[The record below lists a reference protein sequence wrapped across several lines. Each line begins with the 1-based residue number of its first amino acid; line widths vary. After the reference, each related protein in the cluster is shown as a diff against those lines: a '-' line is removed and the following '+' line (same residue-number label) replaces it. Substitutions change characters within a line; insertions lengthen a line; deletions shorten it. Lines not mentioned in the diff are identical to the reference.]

1 MSSPLSISKPV
12 KLDAPSLS
20 ELSWLE
26 IDLRKIDQ
34 NLLAFREAIDHAS
47 TLDEHGRPLP
57 PSEQAR
63 TMLCAV
69 VKKDAYGLGS
79 VQIAHRLIKQGVD
92 MLAVYSPD
100 EAEHLIS
107 NAVTAPVLVLMPMRE
122 LSRTDGLYRH
132 AVAEKLHLSIHD
144 TRQLAELNHIGQQLG
159 IKLPCH
165 LYIDTGMSRSGLSPK
180 QALDVLRATDS
191 HKYVRIAGVFTH
203 FASSESNPAFTFKQ
217 LDQFNETVKEAGA
230 ALPPDAIRHAANTK
244 SLLRSGTTHLDMVRF
259 GIGLYG
265 YDGPPETLAPQK
277 GDADDGPWLSHLPEL
292 QHALRW
298 CSRVIHLQHYKKR
311 TPVSYGSTFK
321 LKRDSLLGIVPVGH
335 GDGYPVAL
343 SNKAEVRVHP
353 KDRSKPVTNC
363 RVLGTVSMDQIVVDL
378 TDLCDDVK
386 ADNSFLLDAWA
397 EIISPDRH
405 APNALPNL
413 AKIAKTNAYEMLCR
427 LSPGIPRRYIY

>member
-12 KLDAPSLS
+12 KLDAPSLG

-26 IDLRKIDQ
+26 VDLRKIDQ
-34 NLLAFREAIDHAS
+34 NLLAIREAIDHAS

-57 PSEQAR
+57 PAEQAR

-79 VQIAHRLIKQGVD
+79 VQIAHRLVKQGVD

-122 LSRTDGLYRH
+122 LNRTDGLYRH

-144 TRQLAELNHIGQQLG
+144 TRQLAELNNIGQQLG

-165 LYIDTGMSRSGLSPK
+165 LYIDTGMSRSGLTPK
-180 QALDVLRATDS
+180 QALDVLRSTDS

-203 FASSESNPAFTFKQ
+203 FASSETNAEFTLKQ
-217 LDQFNETVKEAGA
+217 LDQFNDTVKEAGP

-265 YDGPPETLAPQK
+265 FGGVPEDEPGA
-277 GDADDGPWLSHLPEL
+277 GPWLSQLPEL
-292 QHALRW
+292 QPVLRW
-298 CSRVIHLQHYKKR
+298 CSRVIHIQHYKKR
-311 TPVSYGSTFK
+311 SPVSYGSTHK
-321 LKRDSLLGIVPVGH
+321 LKRDSVLGIVPVGH

-353 KDRSKPVTNC
+353 RRDSEGASKPVTNC
-363 RVLGTVSMDQIVVDL
+363 KVLGTVSMDQIVVDL
-378 TDLCDDVK
+378 TDLTDDV
-386 ADNSFLLDAWA
+386 AGDNSFLLDAWA
-397 EIISPDRH
+397 EIISPDRT
-405 APNALPNL
+405 APNSLPNL

>member
-1 MSSPLSISKPV
+1 MSSRLSISNPV
-12 KLDAPSLS
+12 KLDAPSLG

-34 NLLAFREAIDHAS
+34 NLSAIKKAVDHAS
-47 TLDEHGRPLP
+47 ATDEHGRPLP

-79 VQIAHRLIKQGVD
+79 VQIAHRLVKQGVD

-107 NAVTAPVLVLMPMRE
+107 NAVTAPVLVLMPMRQ
-122 LSRTDGLYRH
+122 LNRTDGLYRH

-144 TRQLAELNHIGQQLG
+144 TRQLAELNTIGQQLG

-165 LYIDTGMSRSGLSPK
+165 LYIDTGMSRSGLSPE
-180 QALDVLRATDS
+180 QALEVLRATDS

-203 FASSESNPAFTFKQ
+203 FAASEESPEFTFQQ
-217 LDQFNETVKEAGA
+217 LDAFNDTLKEAGP

-244 SLLRSGTTHLDMVRF
+244 SLLRSGATHLDMVRF
-259 GIGLYG
+259 GVGLYG
-265 YDGPPETLAPQK
+265 YGGVPDEPGP
-277 GDADDGPWLSHLPEL
+277 GPWLSQLPEL
-292 QHALRW
+292 QPVVRW
-298 CSRVIHLQHYKKR
+298 CSRVIHIQHHKKR
-311 TPVSYGSTFK
+311 TPVSYGCTHK
-321 LKRDSLLGIVPVGH
+321 LKRDSLLGVVPVGH

-343 SNKAEVRVHP
+343 ANKAEIRVHP

-363 RVLGTVSMDQIVVDL
+363 KVLGSVSMDQIVVDL
-378 TDLCDDVK
+378 TDLSDDV
-386 ADNSFLLDAWA
+386 AGDNSFLLDAWA
-397 EIISPDRH
+397 EIISPDAA
-405 APNALPNL
+405 APNSLPNL
-413 AKIAKTNAYEMLCR
+413 AAIAKTNAYELLCR

>member
-12 KLDAPSLS
+12 KLDAPALG

-34 NLLAFREAIDHAS
+34 NLRAIKQAVDHAS
-47 TLDEHGRPLP
+47 TLDGHGRPLP
-57 PSEQAR
+57 PAEQAR

-79 VQIAHRLIKQGVD
+79 VQIAHRLVKQGVD

-100 EAEHLIS
+100 EAEYLIS
-107 NAVTAPVLVLMPMRE
+107 NAVTAPILVLMPMRE

-165 LYIDTGMSRSGLSPK
+165 LYIDTGMSRSGLSPQ
-180 QALDVLRATDS
+180 QALDVLRATDT
-191 HKYVRIAGVFTH
+191 HRYVRIAGVFTH
-203 FASSESNPAFTFKQ
+203 FASSEDNPEFTFQQ
-217 LDQFNETVKEAGA
+217 LDAFNETVKQAGP

-265 YDGPPETLAPQK
+265 FGGVPDQPGP
-277 GDADDGPWLSHLPEL
+277 GPWLSERPEL
-292 QHALRW
+292 QHAVRW
-298 CSRVIHLQHYKKR
+298 CSRVIHLQHYPR
-311 TPVSYGSTFK
+311 RSPVSYGCTHK

-335 GDGYPVAL
+335 GDGYPMAL

-353 KDRSKPVTNC
+353 RRDSGAGSKPVTNC
-363 RVLGTVSMDQIVVDL
+363 KVLGSISMDQIVVDL
-378 TDLCDDVK
+378 TDLCDDVN

-397 EIISPDRH
+397 EIYSPDAT
-405 APNALPNL
+405 APNAIPNL
-413 AKIAKTNAYEMLCR
+413 ASLAKTNVYELLCR

>member
-12 KLDAPSLS
+12 KLDAPSLG

-26 IDLRKIDQ
+26 VDLRKIDQ
-34 NLLAFREAIDHAS
+34 NLLAIKEAVDHAS
-47 TLDEHGRPLP
+47 TYDEHGRPIP
-57 PSEQAR
+57 QAEQAR

-79 VQIAHRLIKQGVD
+79 IQIAHRLVKQGVD

-100 EAEHLIS
+100 EAEYLIA
-107 NAVTAPVLVLMPMRE
+107 NAVTAPILVLMPLRE
-122 LSRTDGLYRH
+122 LNRTDGLYRH

-144 TRQLAELNHIGQQLG
+144 TRQLAELNTIGQQLG

-165 LYIDTGMSRSGLSPK
+165 LYIDTGMSRSGLSPQ

-203 FASSESNPAFTFKQ
+203 FASSEENPEFTFQQ
-217 LDQFNETVKEAGA
+217 LDTFNDTVKEAGP

-265 YDGPPETLAPQK
+265 YGGVP
-277 GDADDGPWLSHLPEL
+277 DDPGAGPWLNQLPEL
-292 QHALRW
+292 QHAVRW
-298 CSRVIHLQHYKKR
+298 CSRVIHIQHYKKR
-311 TPVSYGSTFK
+311 TPVSYGSTTK

-335 GDGYPVAL
+335 GDGYPMAL

-353 KDRSKPVTNC
+353 KDRSKPVTAC
-363 RVLGTVSMDQIVVDL
+363 KVLGSISMDQIVVDL
-378 TDLCDDVK
+378 TDLCEDVK

-397 EIISPDRH
+397 EIYSPDRN
-405 APNALPNL
+405 APNAMPNL
-413 AKIAKTNAYEMLCR
+413 AKIAKTNVYELLCR

>member
-12 KLDAPSLS
+12 KLDAPSLG

-26 IDLRKIDQ
+26 VDLRKIDQ
-34 NLLAFREAIDHAS
+34 NLLAIREAVDHAS

-57 PSEQAR
+57 PSDQAR

-79 VQIAHRLIKQGVD
+79 VQIAHRLVKQGVD

-107 NAVTAPVLVLMPMRE
+107 NAVTAPILVLMPMRE
-122 LSRTDGLYRH
+122 LNRTDGLYRH

-144 TRQLAELNHIGQQLG
+144 TRQLAELNNIGQQLG

-165 LYIDTGMSRSGLSPK
+165 LYIDTGMSRSGLTPA
-180 QALDVLRATDS
+180 QALDVLRSTDS

-203 FASSESNPAFTFKQ
+203 FASSETNAEFTFKQ
-217 LDQFNETVKEAGA
+217 LDQFNDVVKEAGP

-265 YDGPPETLAPQK
+265 FGGVPEEEPGA
-277 GDADDGPWLSHLPEL
+277 GPWLSQLPEL
-292 QHALRW
+292 APVVRW
-298 CSRVIHLQHYKKR
+298 CSRVIHIQQYKKR
-311 TPVSYGSTFK
+311 TPVSYGSTHK
-321 LKRDSLLGIVPVGH
+321 LKRDAVLGIVPVGH

-363 RVLGTVSMDQIVVDL
+363 KVVGTVSMDQIVVDL

-397 EIISPDRH
+397 EIISPDRT
-405 APNALPNL
+405 APNSLPNL

>member
-12 KLDAPSLS
+12 KLDAPSLG

-26 IDLRKIDQ
+26 VDLRKIDQ
-34 NLLAFREAIDHAS
+34 NLLAIREAVYHAS
-47 TLDEHGRPLP
+47 TLDEYGRPLP
-57 PSEQAR
+57 QAEQAR

-79 VQIAHRLIKQGVD
+79 IQIAHRLVKQGVD

-100 EAEHLIS
+100 EAEYLIS
-107 NAVTAPVLVLMPMRE
+107 NAVTAPILVLMPMRE
-122 LSRTDGLYRH
+122 LNRTDGLYRH

-165 LYIDTGMSRSGLSPK
+165 LYIDTGMSRSGLSPE
-180 QALDVLRATDS
+180 QALEVLRSTDS

-203 FASSESNPAFTFKQ
+203 FASSEENPEFTFKQ
-217 LDQFNETVKEAGA
+217 LDAFNETVKEAGP

-265 YDGPPETLAPQK
+265 FGGVPEQPGT
-277 GDADDGPWLSHLPEL
+277 GPWLSQLPEL
-292 QHALRW
+292 QHTVRW
-298 CSRVIHLQHYKKR
+298 CSRVIHIQHYARR
-311 TPVSYGSTFK
+311 TPVSYGSTHK

-335 GDGYPVAL
+335 GDGYPMAL

-363 RVLGTVSMDQIVVDL
+363 KVLGSISMDQIVVDL
-378 TDLCDDVK
+378 TDLCEDVK

-397 EIISPDRH
+397 EIYSPDRD
-405 APNALPNL
+405 APNSLPNL
-413 AKIAKTNAYEMLCR
+413 AKLAKTNVYEMLCR

>member
-1 MSSPLSISKPV
+1 MSSRLSISKPV
-12 KLDAPSLS
+12 KLDAPSLG

-26 IDLRKIDQ
+26 VDLRKIDQ
-34 NLLAFREAIDHAS
+34 NLHAIREAVDHAS
-47 TLDEHGRPLP
+47 ALDGHGRPLP

-69 VKKDAYGLGS
+69 LKKDAYGLGS

-122 LSRTDGLYRH
+122 LNRTDGLYRH

-144 TRQLAELNHIGQQLG
+144 TRQLAELNSIGQQLG

-165 LYIDTGMSRSGLSPK
+165 LYIDTGMSRSGLSPE

-203 FASSESNPAFTFKQ
+203 FASSEEKPEFTFKQ
-217 LDQFNETVKEAGA
+217 LDEFNDIVQQAGP

-265 YDGPPETLAPQK
+265 FGGPPKSDNA
-277 GDADDGPWLSHLPEL
+277 ANNGPWLSNLPEL
-292 QHALRW
+292 QPVVRW
-298 CSRVIHLQHYKKR
+298 CSRVIHLQHHKKR
-311 TPVSYGSTFK
+311 TPVSYGSTHK
-321 LKRDSLLGIVPVGH
+321 LKRDSLLGVVPVGH
-335 GDGYPVAL
+335 GDGYPVSL
-343 SNKAEVRVHP
+343 SNKAEIRVHP

-363 RVLGTVSMDQIVVDL
+363 KVLGTVSMDQIVVDL
-378 TDLCDDVK
+378 TDLSDDV
-386 ADNSFLLDAWA
+386 AGDNSVLLDAWA
-397 EIISPDRH
+397 EIISPDRS
-405 APNALPNL
+405 APNSLTNL

-427 LSPGIPRRYIY
+427 LAPGIPRRYIY

>member
-1 MSSPLSISKPV
+1 MIQMSSPLSISRPV
-12 KLDAPSLS
+12 RLEAPGLD

-26 IDLRKIDQ
+26 VDLRKLDG
-34 NLLAFREAIDHAS
+34 NLKAIREAVDHA
-47 TLDEHGRPLP
+47 DAHDVHGRPVP

-63 TMLCAV
+63 TMICAV

-107 NAVTAPVLVLMPMRE
+107 NAVTAPVLVLMPMRQ

-144 TRQLAELNHIGQQLG
+144 MRQLGELNNIGQQLG

-165 LYIDTGMSRSGLSPK
+165 LYIDTGMSRSGLTPT
-180 QALDVLRATDS
+180 QALEVLRSTSA
-191 HKYVRIAGVFTH
+191 HRYVRIAGVFTH
-203 FASSESNPAFTFKQ
+203 FASSEKNPEFTFKQ
-217 LDQFNETVKEAGA
+217 LDAFNECIDQAGG

-244 SLLRSGTTHLDMVRF
+244 SLLRSGASHLDMVRF
-259 GIGLYG
+259 GVGLYG
-265 YDGPPETLAPQK
+265 YGGVPEEP
-277 GDADDGPWLSHLPEL
+277 DAGPWLSELPKLEPIV
-292 QHALRW
+292 RW
-298 CSRVIHLQHYKKR
+298 CSRIIHVQHYKKR
-311 TPVSYGSTFK
+311 TPVSYGSTHK
-321 LKRDSLLGIVPVGH
+321 LKRDSVLGIVPVGH

-343 SNKAEVRVHP
+343 ANKAEVRVHL

-363 RVLGTVSMDQIVVDL
+363 KVLGSVSMDQIVVDL
-378 TDLCDDVK
+378 TDLCDDPK
-386 ADNSFLLDAWA
+386 ADNSALLDAWA
-397 EIISPDRH
+397 EIYSPDPT

-413 AKIAKTNAYEMLCR
+413 AAIAKTNVYEMLCR